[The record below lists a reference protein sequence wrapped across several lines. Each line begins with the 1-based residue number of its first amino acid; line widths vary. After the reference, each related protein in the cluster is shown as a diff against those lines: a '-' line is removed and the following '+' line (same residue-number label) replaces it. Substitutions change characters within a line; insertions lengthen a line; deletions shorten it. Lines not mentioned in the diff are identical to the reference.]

1 MPEVLSQGEI
11 DALLSALTSG
21 ELTAE
26 DIKREDESLR
36 IRNYDFKRALKFS
49 KEHIRTIERIYEHFS
64 RLYATFLSAQLR
76 TMVQLAV
83 ASVEQLPYEE
93 FVRSIPAV
101 TVLNVIDVMP
111 VTGKILLE
119 MAPNIAYAM
128 LDRLLGGEGQIIDS
142 GHRFTEIDTYVLERL
157 FTRSLPY
164 FSTAWNGIAELQ
176 FSYDT
181 LEINPQFIQIAN
193 PNDIVLVVSLSIT
206 IGEVAGMLNLCMPH
220 MVLEPIM
227 PRLNTRFAMATPQ
240 RQGQDFEQQ
249 VEKLS
254 RHMDNVEVYMRAELG
269 YASIQFEDIM
279 NLAVGDVI
287 TLEQRVDSP
296 LYVKVG
302 DELKYRGLPGIMH
315 GHNAVKIAQVVEEG

>member
-1 MPEVLSQGEI
+1 MPEVLSQSEI

-21 ELTAE
+21 ELSAE

-36 IRNYDFKRALKFS
+36 VRNYDFKRALKFS
-49 KEHIRTIERIYEHFS
+49 KEHIRTIERIHEHFS

-83 ASVEQLPYEE
+83 VSVEQLPYEE
-93 FVRSIPAV
+93 FVRSIPSV

-111 VTGKILLE
+111 ITGKLLLE

-128 LDRLLGGEGQIIDS
+128 LDRLLGGEGQSIDS
-142 GHRFTEIDTYVLERL
+142 SHRLTDIDTYVLERL
-157 FTRSLPY
+157 FTRSMPY
-164 FSTAWNGIAELQ
+164 FSTAWSGISDLQ
-176 FSYDT
+176 FNYDT

-193 PNDIVLVVSLSIT
+193 PNDIVLVVSLSIS
-206 IGEVAGMLNLCMPH
+206 IGEMAGMLNLCMPH

-240 RQGQDFEQQ
+240 RQGQDFQVQ
-249 VEKLS
+249 VENLTK
-254 RHMDNVEVYMRAELG
+254 HMVDVEVYMRAELG
-269 YASIQFEDIM
+269 STNVRFEEIM

-287 TLEQRVDSP
+287 ALDQRVDSP
-296 LYVKVG
+296 IFIKMG
-302 DELKYRGLPGIMH
+302 DEMKFRGLPGVLH